1 MKRLAT
7 KPAVAGLYAIT
18 PDLADTNE
26 LLRKV
31 RLALQGG
38 ARVLQYRNKIADA
51 ALQLQQAQALRQLTL
66 EFDTTFIVNDDAA
79 LARQVNADGVHLG
92 GEDGSV
98 AAARAL
104 LGESKL
110 IGVSCYNRAPLA
122 LAAVQ
127 QGADYVAFGAFF
139 PSSVKPEAVRADI
152 TLLQEVRRALN
163 ANSTLA
169 HNPLLPPCRGKVGMG
184 IESGNILASTPTLT
198 LPLHGGGTEVSR
210 KYVPI
215 VAIGGITQQ
224 NGAMLIE
231 AGADSLAVISAL
243 WDAPDSEQAAKK
255 FSTLF
260 SRTKQ

>member
-1 MKRLAT
+1 MIQ
-7 KPAVAGLYAIT
+7 GLYAIT

-31 RLALQGG
+31 RLALRGG

-51 ALQLQQAQALRQLTL
+51 ALQLRQASALRDLTR
-66 EFDTTFIVNDDAA
+66 EFNITFIVNDDAA
-79 LARQVNADGVHLG
+79 LAAQIDADGVHLG

-104 LGESKL
+104 LGETKL

-139 PSSVKPEAVRADI
+139 PSSVKPEAVKA
-152 TLLQEVRRALN
+152 
-163 ANSTLA
+163 
-169 HNPLLPPCRGKVGMG
+169 
-184 IESGNILASTPTLT
+184 
-198 LPLHGGGTEVSR
+198 EVSMLR
-210 KYVPI
+210 GARHEIHVPI

-224 NGAMLIE
+224 NGAELVQ

-243 WDAPDSEQAAKK
+243 WDAPDIEQAAKE

-260 SRTKQ
+260 SRTQQ

>member
-1 MKRLAT
+1 LKSE
-7 KPAVAGLYAIT
+7 PAIAGLYAIT
-18 PDLADTNE
+18 PDLADTHE

-51 ALQLQQAQALRQLTL
+51 SLQLQQAQALRQLTL
-66 EFDTTFIVNDDAA
+66 EFGTCFIVNDDAA
-79 LARQVNADGVHLG
+79 LAAQVDADGMHLG

-98 AAARAL
+98 DAARAL

-127 QGADYVAFGAFF
+127 QGANYVAFGAFF
-139 PSSVKPEAVRADI
+139 PSSVQPEAVKA
-152 TLLQEVRRALN
+152 EVAMLREARR
-163 ANSTLA
+163 
-169 HNPLLPPCRGKVGMG
+169 
-184 IESGNILASTPTLT
+184 
-198 LPLHGGGTEVSR
+198 EVQA
-210 KYVPI
+210 PI

-243 WDAPDSEQAAKK
+243 WDAPNIEQAAKE

-260 SRTKQ
+260 SRTRQ

>member
-1 MKRLAT
+1 MIQ
-7 KPAVAGLYAIT
+7 GLYAIT

-31 RLALQGG
+31 RLALRGG
-38 ARVLQYRNKIADA
+38 ARVLQYRNKFADA
-51 ALQLQQAQALRQLTL
+51 ALQLRQASALRDLTR
-66 EFDTTFIVNDDAA
+66 EFNITFIVNDDAA
-79 LARQVNADGVHLG
+79 LAAQIDADGVHLG

-104 LGESKL
+104 LGETKL

-139 PSSVKPEAVRADI
+139 PSSVKPEAVKA
-152 TLLQEVRRALN
+152 
-163 ANSTLA
+163 
-169 HNPLLPPCRGKVGMG
+169 
-184 IESGNILASTPTLT
+184 
-198 LPLHGGGTEVSR
+198 EVSMLR
-210 KYVPI
+210 GARHEIHVPI

-224 NGAMLIE
+224 NGAELVQ

-243 WDAPDSEQAAKK
+243 WDAPDIEQAAKE

-260 SRTKQ
+260 SRTQQ